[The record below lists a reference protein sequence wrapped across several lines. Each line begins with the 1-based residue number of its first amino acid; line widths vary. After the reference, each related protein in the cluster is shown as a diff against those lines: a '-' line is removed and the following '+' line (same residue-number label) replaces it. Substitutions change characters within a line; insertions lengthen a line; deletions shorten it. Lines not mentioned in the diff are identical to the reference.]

1 MRMISG
7 RWGKTAD
14 IGERLDFIGD
24 PEDVLESV
32 KDDRDK
38 HDPKAFIDFN
48 GVNLEH
54 YFDKR
59 ELDALK
65 EGVKSMNT
73 SGEETAV
80 LARRAFWL
88 FIRFVPLLIIFLLLM
103 GHEFECGNGTIFRF

>member
-1 MRMISG
+1 MISG
-7 RWGKTAD
+7 RCRKTAD
-14 IGERLDFIGD
+14 IGERLDYIGD
-24 PEDVLESV
+24 PEGVPESV
-32 KDDRDK
+32 EDDRDK

-80 LARRAFWL
+80 FARRAFWL
-88 FIRFVPLLIIFLLLM
+88 IIRFVPLLIIFLLLM
-103 GHEFECGNGTIFRF
+103 NHEFECGNSTIFRF